1 MCTQAELSTRMS
13 RLLTTTANQ
22 LAAETGFVRRTS
34 KLTGAHF
41 AQALVF
47 GWLNNP
53 AATLQQLAQMAGTVG
68 VPISPQGIDKRLSAT
83 AATFLQRLL
92 EAAVTHVIVGD
103 DAPIPLLQRFRGVY
117 VLDSSTI
124 VLPDELAS
132 VWRGSGGG
140 NGRRT
145 SAAIRLQVQFDLAT
159 GTLIGP
165 FFQDG
170 RAHDRSAPRQTQ
182 FPPKALR
189 LADLGYFSTPTF
201 AELEEK
207 GIYWL
212 SRLHM
217 LAQLFDAQRHPL
229 PLATLPAW
237 LAQRVTMHLDTP
249 LFLGSPQG
257 IPIRLLALRVP
268 AAVAAER
275 RHRLRAEAKRKGQR
289 VSAQRLALAEW
300 TLFIT
305 NAPTELLSFEEA
317 LVIARARWQIELLF
331 KLWKQHGLLD
341 ESRSEKPW
349 RQLCELCAKML
360 GLLIQHWLL
369 VLNCW
374 RYANRSLTQA
384 AQTIRRYATAVA
396 LAVPHPNH
404 LTTLLLRL
412 HDCLSVG
419 CRISTRK
426 TVPATFQRLMLP
438 TLVT

>member
-13 RLLTTTANQ
+13 RLLSATADQ

-34 KLTGAHF
+34 KLTGAQF

-68 VPISPQGIDKRLSAT
+68 VPISPQGIDKRFTAT
-83 AATFLQRLL
+83 AAVFLQRLL
-92 EAAVTHVIVGD
+92 EAAVTNVIVGD

-124 VLPDELAS
+124 VLHDELAS

-145 SAAIRLQVQFDLAT
+145 SAAIRRQVQFDLAS

-170 RAHDRSAPRQTQ
+170 CAHDRSAPRQTQ
-182 FPPKALR
+182 FPPQALR
-189 LADLGYFSTPTF
+189 IADLGYFSTPTF
-201 AELEEK
+201 AELEKK

-217 LAQLFDAQRHPL
+217 RAQLFDARRHPL
-229 PLATLPAW
+229 PLAALPAW
-237 LAQRVTMHLDTP
+237 LAQRATPHLDTP

-257 IPIRLLALRVP
+257 IPVRLLALQVP

-275 RHRLRAEAKRKGQR
+275 RRRVREEAKRKGQR
-289 VSAQRLALAEW
+289 VSALRLALAEW
-300 TLFIT
+300 TLLVT
-305 NAPTELLSFEEA
+305 NAPKDLLSFEEA
-317 LVIARARWQIELLF
+317 LVMARARWQIELLF

-341 ESRSEKPW
+341 ESRSAKPW
-349 RQLCELCAKML
+349 RQLCELYAKML

-374 RYANRSLTQA
+374 RYPNRSLTQA
-384 AQTIRRYATAVA
+384 AQTIRRYATALA
-396 LAVPHPNH
+396 LALSHTHH
-404 LTTLLLRL
+404 LTTVLLRL

-419 CRISTRK
+419 CRITTRK
-426 TVPATFQRLMLP
+426 TVPATFQRLLLP
-438 TLVT
+438 TVVT

>member
-1 MCTQAELSTRMS
+1 MCTQAELSAQMAQ
-13 RLLTTTANQ
+13 LLTTTANQ
-22 LAAETGFVRRTS
+22 LAIETGFVRRTS

-68 VPISPQGIDKRLSAT
+68 VPVSPQGIDKRFSAT
-83 AATFLQRLL
+83 AAIFLQRLL
-92 EAAVTHVIVGD
+92 EAAITHVVAGEE
-103 DAPIPLLQRFRGVY
+103 APIALLQRFRGVY

-124 VLPDELAS
+124 VLHDALAS
-132 VWRGSGGG
+132 VWRGSGGSHSQ
-140 NGRRT
+140 RT
-145 SAAIRLQVQFDLAT
+145 SAALRLQVQVDLVT

-182 FPPKALR
+182 FPPQALR

-201 AELEEK
+201 AELEEQ

-217 LAQLFDAQRHPL
+217 RAQLFDAQHQPL

-237 LAQRVTMHLDTP
+237 LAQRATPQLDLP

-257 IPIRLLALRVP
+257 IPIRLFALRVP
-268 AAVAAER
+268 DTVAAER
-275 RHRLRAEAKRKGQR
+275 RQRVRAEAKRKGQR
-289 VSAQRLALAEW
+289 VSALRLALAEW
-300 TLFIT
+300 TLFVT
-305 NAPTELLSFEEA
+305 NTPRELLSFDEA
-317 LVIARARWQIELLF
+317 LVLARARWQIELLF

-349 RQLCELCAKML
+349 RQLCELYAKML

-384 AQTIRRYATAVA
+384 AQTIRRYATALA
-396 LAVPHPNH
+396 LVVSQPAQ
-404 LTTLLLRL
+404 LRRLLARL

-426 TVPATFQRLMLP
+426 TTPATFQRLLLP
-438 TLVT
+438 TLRT

>member
-1 MCTQAELSTRMS
+1 MCTLAELSEEMH

-22 LAAETGFVRRTS
+22 VACETGFVQRAS

-41 AQALVF
+41 AQALVL

-68 VPISPQGIDKRLSAT
+68 VAISPQGIDQRFSAT
-83 AATFLQRLL
+83 AATFLQRLV
-92 EAAVTHVIVGD
+92 EAAVTTVISGEST
-103 DAPIPLLQRFRGVY
+103 PIPLLQRFQGVY

-124 VLPDELAS
+124 VLPDELAD

-140 NGRRT
+140 NGQHTR
-145 SAAIRLQVQFDLAT
+145 AAVRLQVQFDLAT
-159 GTLIGP
+159 GALIGP
-165 FFQDG
+165 VLQDG

-182 FPPKALR
+182 FPAQALR
-189 LADLGYFSTPTF
+189 VADLGYFSTQTF
-201 AELEEK
+201 AELDGK

-217 LAQLFDAQRHPL
+217 LAQLFDAQRTPL
-229 PLATLPAW
+229 PLSALPAW
-237 LAQRVTMHLDTP
+237 LRQRASTDLDTP

-268 AAVAAER
+268 DAVAADR
-275 RHRLRAEAKRKGQR
+275 RRRLREEAKRKGQH
-289 VSAQRLALAEW
+289 VSAHRLALAEW
-300 TLFIT
+300 TLLVT
-305 NAPTELLSFEEA
+305 NAPKEVLAFDEA

-341 ESRSEKPW
+341 ESRSLKPW
-349 RQLCELCAKML
+349 RQLCELYAKML

-369 VLNCW
+369 VVNCW
-374 RYANRSLTQA
+374 RYPNRSLTQA
-384 AQTIRRYATAVA
+384 AQTIRRYATALA
-396 LAVPHPNH
+396 LVLSRPDH
-404 LTTLLLRL
+404 LTTLLMRL
-412 HDCLSVG
+412 YQCLSVG

-426 TVPATFQRLMLP
+426 TVPATFQRLLLP
-438 TLVT
+438 TLKT